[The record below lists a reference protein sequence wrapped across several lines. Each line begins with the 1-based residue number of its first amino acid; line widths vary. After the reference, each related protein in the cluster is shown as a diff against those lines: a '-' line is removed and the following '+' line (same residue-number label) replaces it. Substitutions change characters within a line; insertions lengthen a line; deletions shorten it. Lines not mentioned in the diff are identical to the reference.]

1 MGSTWDICA
10 LLRRGNAF
18 AHSYVSVFFSLSI
31 TFGRNTVAYPLLL
44 KSTGIH
50 LLTFVSGRWG
60 VKQNVGPATTP
71 NEDKPESPW
80 RALFSFQVVCNQ
92 TAEGLV
98 GISGGDFIHL
108 TFKGVNFEVWPWQRY
123 VLYWVPFSSS
133 ISSLIQTIS
142 IDWMDI
148 NIMFAITIVLY
159 FMPCDIKS
167 IAMTE
172 LDWTGWMSAS

>member
-1 MGSTWDICA
+1 MRYVFAWEVREIFVHY
-10 LLRRGNAF
+10 RGA
-18 AHSYVSVFFSLSI
+18 ATRLHIPTCRYFFHFQSC
-31 TFGRNTVAYPLLL
+31 FGRNTVAYPLFL

-50 LLTFVSGRWG
+50 LLSFVSGRWR
-60 VKQNVGPATTP
+60 VKQNVGPAITP
-71 NEDKPESPW
+71 NEDKPESSW
-80 RALFSFQVVCNQ
+80 RALFSFQVVFNQ

-98 GISGGDFIHL
+98 GIADGDFIHL

-148 NIMFAITIVLY
+148 NIKFAITIGLY
-159 FMPCDIKS
+159 FMLSDIKS

-172 LDWTGWMSAS
+172 LD